1 MKSPLKPFK
10 IIKKAAEPTEM
21 TTFDDL
27 KMEISHENDE
37 KLAKMSQEEIEKLK
51 REIFESVPESFLNKL
66 RK

>member
-1 MKSPLKPFK
+1 
-10 IIKKAAEPTEM
+10 M